1 MENIVN
7 AVNNV
12 VWSNWLVYLCLGAG
26 IYFSLRT
33 KFSQIRNL
41 KEMVH
46 LLFAGEKSEEGIS
59 SFQGFCTALAGR
71 IGTGNIAGVATA
83 IAWGGPGALF
93 WMWAIAFLGA
103 GSAFAESTLGQLYKE
118 KHEGQYCGG
127 PAYYIEKGFGKKGW
141 AKAYGML
148 FAIVTVISIGILLP
162 GVQSNSIA
170 AAVNNA
176 FGVNVTVTGIALVIL
191 VGVVIFGGIK
201 RIGSAAEFIVP
212 FMGGAYILMA
222 VIIIIVNIGYLP
234 HVIALIFKSAFRAEP
249 TFAGI
254 IGSTIAWG
262 VKRGVYSNE
271 AGQGTGPQ
279 ASSAAEV
286 SHPAKQGFVQ
296 AFSVYVDTLFVCS
309 ATGFMILMTDNYTT
323 FNADGSVLYN
333 AGTAYTVDQIGPAY
347 TQGAVNTLINGF
359 GAAFVA
365 IALFFFAFTTLM
377 AYYYI
382 AEVNVNYIIKR
393 LTGKGNVMATHVL
406 KVVLLGMT
414 FYGAVKTSDL
424 AWAMGDIGV
433 GLMAWLNIIAILA
446 LSNIAMKCF
455 KDYERQLKEGK
466 ASEDITFDPV
476 SLGIKNADFWENLNA
491 GKVE

>member
-118 KHEGQYCGG
+118 KHDGQYCGG

-148 FAIVTVISIGILLP
+148 FAIVTVISIGVLLP

-176 FGVNVTVTGIALVIL
+176 FGVNVTITGVALVIL

-262 VKRGVYSNE
+262 VNRGVYSNE